1 MRVNTWVLLLH
12 AGAFGLYLVSNVVVY
27 SAWNLFIAKPNDKT
41 WHIYGIASIFY
52 VCASFL
58 SQVLLCLILWDLG
71 KPMEKVKEPVVVEE
85 PTEPTEELAATDER
99 SKSTVSLFVQTFD
112 EEAEV
117 QMRVWRTFMR
127 GDRATEVT
135 LMETQEE
142 EILEEDNS
150 GPKIINITQEV
161 S

>member
-1 MRVNTWVLLLH
+1 M
-12 AGAFGLYLVSNVVVY
+12 
-27 SAWNLFIAKPNDKT
+27 
-41 WHIYGIASIFY
+41 
-52 VCASFL
+52 
-58 SQVLLCLILWDLG
+58 
-71 KPMEKVKEPVVVEE
+71 EE
-85 PTEPTEELAATDER
+85 PTEPTEELAKTDER

-127 GDRATEVT
+127 GDRETVVT

>member
-1 MRVNTWVLLLH
+1 
-12 AGAFGLYLVSNVVVY
+12 
-27 SAWNLFIAKPNDKT
+27 
-41 WHIYGIASIFY
+41 
-52 VCASFL
+52 
-58 SQVLLCLILWDLG
+58 
-71 KPMEKVKEPVVVEE
+71 MEKVKEPVVVEE

>member
-1 MRVNTWVLLLH
+1 
-12 AGAFGLYLVSNVVVY
+12 
-27 SAWNLFIAKPNDKT
+27 
-41 WHIYGIASIFY
+41 
-52 VCASFL
+52 
-58 SQVLLCLILWDLG
+58 
-71 KPMEKVKEPVVVEE
+71 VEE
-85 PTEPTEELAATDER
+85 PTEPTEELAKTDER

-127 GDRATEVT
+127 GDRETVVT

-150 GPKIINITQEV
+150 GPKFINITQEV